1 MKALVYRELMRSR
14 RVVIYTL
21 ITSVSAAL
29 LFILVALSF
38 RVGNLAL
45 LPQDMR
51 DKFFELNNTV
61 SLPLMAFLAGII
73 MMSAASSDCESSRLW
88 RMFRTS
94 TPVTPLKF
102 AAAKYIMLGCW
113 LLVSAVCAF
122 LFSWLFCLA
131 ADIQFTQG
139 NFAAAVGCIEAVLL
153 FSVVYQVIQAFTR
166 ASKDK
171 AGLVLAAVFLVPIAV
186 VGLFCTENNIDLGIT
201 TEKLT
206 ELCVALLPFTPLILA
221 GIFGAGVLLTSAA
234 YKRREK

>member
-14 RVVIYTL
+14 KVVIYTL
-21 ITSVSAAL
+21 ITSVSAAV
-29 LFILVALSF
+29 LFILAALSF
-38 RVGNLAL
+38 RTGNLAL

-51 DKFFELNNTV
+51 DRFFELNNSV
-61 SLPLMAFLAGII
+61 SLPLLAFLAGII
-73 MMSAASSDCESSRLW
+73 LMSAASADSESDRLW

-102 AAAKYIMLGCW
+102 AAAKYLMLGFW
-113 LLVSAVCAF
+113 LLVSVVCAF

-131 ADIQFTQG
+131 ADIRFTQG
-139 NFAAAVGCIEAVLL
+139 NLAAAVGCIEAVLL
-153 FSVVYQVIQAFTR
+153 LSVVYQVIQAFTR

-171 AGLVLAAVFLVPIAV
+171 AGLVRTAVFVVPVAV
-186 VGLFCTENNIDLGIT
+186 VGFICTENNIDLGISQ
-201 TEKLT
+201 EKLT

>member
-21 ITSVSAAL
+21 ITSVSAAV

-73 MMSAASSDCESSRLW
+73 MMTAASSDSESSMLW

-102 AAAKYIMLGCW
+102 AGAKYLMLGCW
-113 LLVSAVCAF
+113 LLVSVLCAS
-122 LFSWLFCLA
+122 LFSCLFCLA
-131 ADIQFTQG
+131 ADIRFTLD
-139 NFAAAVGCIEAVLL
+139 NFAAAVGCIEVVLI
-153 FSVVYQVIQAFTR
+153 FSVVSQVIQAFMR

-171 AGLVLAAVFLVPIAV
+171 AGLVLAAVILVPIAV
-186 VGLFCTENNIDLGIT
+186 VGFVCTENNIDLGIT
-201 TEKLT
+201 PEKLT
-206 ELCVALLPFTPLILA
+206 ELCVMLLPFTPLVLA
-221 GIFGAGVLLTSAA
+221 VIFGAGLLLTAAA